1 MNCLAVVGGSLPLL
15 LDVDHR
21 LRSTVSCWHYQL
33 AVVMYVFKL
42 HNIYI
47 VFIPL
52 SGYVYSVLYSPEKW
66 TVLHSCTVRQKMYST
81 LATAV
86 LLCKGLLFVTYTVSQ
101 KTCHCGF
108 RNFFA
113 SQCINLYM
121 LHKTIFCWILN
132 SIVLCVCKALI
143 QSVPREER

>member
-1 MNCLAVVGGSLPLL
+1 MYCLAVVGGSLPLL
-15 LDVDHR
+15 PDVDHR

-42 HNIYI
+42 HNISSYQ
-47 VFIPL
+47 V
-52 SGYVYSVLYSPEKW
+52 YVCSLLYSPEKW
-66 TVLHSCTVRQKMYST
+66 TALHSCTVRQKMYST

-143 QSVPREER
+143 QSVPGEER